1 MTYPVDFV
9 TGVSCVGEGVH
20 VVGEVT
26 YLVQAVEPSSGD
38 LLIAYHMRT
47 DVTGLGVASGTS
59 YTVVDSRRGAN
70 QFRGPYRLDQ
80 SSVATSTLLLVSRG
94 EGPNFILTLQDKVT
108 VTADGEVAVEFL
120 NTNVHC
126 VG

>member
-1 MTYPVDFV
+1 M
-9 TGVSCVGEGVH
+9 
-20 VVGEVT
+20 GEVT

-47 DVTGLGVASGTS
+47 DVTGMGVASGTS

-70 QFRGPYRLDQ
+70 HFRGPYRLDQ